1 MCKYCDG
8 RIQTVESKHYLRVD
22 TVDRTIRIMA
32 YPEFYADGT
41 CIYIRRKFCHE
52 CGRRLVKEGETE

>member
-8 RIQTVESKHYLRVD
+8 SIHEIEEKDYVHVD
-22 TVDRTIRIMA
+22 TTGRTIRIKA
-32 YPEFYADGT
+32 YPEGYEDGT

-52 CGRRLVKEGETE
+52 CGREFEVAE